1 MSTVIEM
8 ADSLTKV
15 LVVRLEAFS
24 YKFCFF
30 VLVVF
35 SHCSLP
41 ARTGSRPA
49 ENYAGKPFYLYFTTI
64 ANPPVSP
71 SHDQL
76 FLSRLAIQNTTA
88 EAEAS
93 AVAVVRCEPRLRTGA
108 SP

>member
-1 MSTVIEM
+1 M

-71 SHDQL
+71 SPIS
-76 FLSRLAIQNTTA
+76 FS
-88 EAEAS
+88 S
-93 AVAVVRCEPRLRTGA
+93 AVWPFKIRRRRPKPPPSRVVRC
-108 SP
+108 